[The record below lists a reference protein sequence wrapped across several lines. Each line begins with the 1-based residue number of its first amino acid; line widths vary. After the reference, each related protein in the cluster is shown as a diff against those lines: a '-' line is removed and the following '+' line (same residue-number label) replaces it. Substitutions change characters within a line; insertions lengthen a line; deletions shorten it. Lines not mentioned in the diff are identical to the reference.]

1 MDIPCHDPGVPCP
14 VFLGS
19 AHRFLGSIFTLG
31 FKKGVLVFSA
41 FLLPVIYSFSLLLA
55 SVMRV
60 LEDEPFPLWVP
71 TLGSAP
77 LPLEWPSSPAPPAPC
92 VPAAKRCQRF
102 SGSCLPHRGR
112 CCWKRETRLQA
123 SREPPGGCRQDRR
136 GAGMG
141 SEVPA
146 PTQCRCF
153 RRTSGG
159 GGSARGL
166 PPPSWLASPR
176 PEHLFLSSGQSFF

>member
-19 AHRFLGSIFTLG
+19 THGFLGSIFTLG
-31 FKKGVLVFSA
+31 FKKGVLLFSA

-60 LEDEPFPLWVP
+60 LEDKPFPLWVP

-92 VPAAKRCQRF
+92 VPAAKRCLRC
-102 SGSCLPHRGR
+102 SGSCLPHHGR
-112 CCWKRETRLQA
+112 CCLEAGDMPA
-123 SREPPGGCRQDRR
+123 SQPGAAWWLSPGSQRSQR
-136 GAGMG
+136 GERG
-141 SEVPA
+141 S
-146 PTQCRCF
+146 
-153 RRTSGG
+153 
-159 GGSARGL
+159 
-166 PPPSWLASPR
+166 SPNTVQM
-176 PEHLFLSSGQSFF
+176 L